1 MVPNYMMWYMKI
13 SLPYLEPLP
22 PGDPPRP
29 AEVDAIINEEVEA
42 NGQRTTTLVSKMLDI

>member
-1 MVPNYMMWYMKI
+1 MMWYMKI

-29 AEVDAIINEEVEA
+29 VEVDAIIHEEAE
-42 NGQRTTTLVSKMLDI
+42 GYRTTSFVSKMLDIR